1 MKLFVFILTVFFML
15 TVTLQESLAQ
25 AATQPD
31 ETKEFIEKFSKP
43 IESFY
48 PQSGAI
54 EAGISAPLE
63 GDHVDPSIGGGGAV
77 TARSNVDRHAVT
89 APAKSN
95 HDRTV
100 KEAIGSGSK
109 AESER

>member
-1 MKLFVFILTVFFML
+1 ML

-25 AATQPD
+25 AATKTD

-63 GDHVDPSIGGGGAV
+63 GDHVDPSLGGGAV
-77 TARSNVDRHAVT
+77 ATTRSNVDRHAIT
-89 APAKSN
+89 GPAKSN
-95 HDRTV
+95 YDKTV
-100 KEAIGSGSK
+100 KDAMGGPK